1 MRVTIL
7 ETGRAP
13 GRLSEEYPRYPDM
26 FVSMLSKADQS
37 LAFDSVALI
46 DGEALPDVSRC
57 EAVLITGSPA
67 GVYDSTPWMD
77 PLRVFIREAF
87 ATRKPMVG
95 VCFGHQI
102 IADAL
107 GGQVRKSEKGWGIG
121 RHTYELTNRLDWM
134 AGAGSTLSLSV
145 SHQDQVITPPEG
157 AVTLARSAHTDHAM
171 LAYTN
176 GPVISVQGHP
186 EYSDR
191 FVSALW
197 SARRG
202 KALTDD
208 QVDAALESLARPEDN
223 ALFADWVV
231 RFLRSAS

>member
-1 MRVTIL
+1 VL
-7 ETGRAP
+7 
-13 GRLSEEYPRYPDM
+13 
-26 FVSMLSKADQS
+26 
-37 LAFDSVALI
+37 
-46 DGEALPDVSRC
+46 RC

-121 RHTYELTNRLDWM
+121 RHTYEVVTNRLDWM
-134 AGAGSTLSLSV
+134 AGAGDPVAV
-145 SHQDQVITPPEG
+145 SQSPGSGDHAAQEG

-171 LAYTN
+171 LAYTT
-176 GPVISVQGHP
+176 S
-186 EYSDR
+186 R
-191 FVSALW
+191 
-197 SARRG
+197 
-202 KALTDD
+202 
-208 QVDAALESLARPEDN
+208 
-223 ALFADWVV
+223 
-231 RFLRSAS
+231 

>member
-26 FVSMLSKADQS
+26 FVSLLSKADQT
-37 LAFDSVALI
+37 LVFDSVALI

-57 EAVLITGSPA
+57 EAVIITGSPA

-95 VCFGHQI
+95 ICFGHQI

-107 GGQVRKSEKGWGIG
+107 GGQVAKSHKGWGIG
-121 RHTYELTNRLDWM
+121 RHTS
-134 AGAGSTLSLSV
+134 STGWPA
-145 SHQDQVITPPEG
+145 QDPPCHCQP
-157 AVTLARSAHTDHAM
+157 VTRT
-171 LAYTN
+171 
-176 GPVISVQGHP
+176 
-186 EYSDR
+186 R
-191 FVSALW
+191 
-197 SARRG
+197 
-202 KALTDD
+202 
-208 QVDAALESLARPEDN
+208 
-223 ALFADWVV
+223 
-231 RFLRSAS
+231 